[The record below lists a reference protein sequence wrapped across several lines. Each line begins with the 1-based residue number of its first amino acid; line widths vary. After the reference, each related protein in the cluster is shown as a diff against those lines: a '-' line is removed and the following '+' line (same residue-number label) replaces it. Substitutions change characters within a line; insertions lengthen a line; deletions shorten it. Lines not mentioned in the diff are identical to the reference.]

1 MATSRAGASATVHET
16 DGRDFGSLLGR
27 LTNDILRLLD
37 QKVALLKLELKEE
50 LAAAMRR
57 SVLLVAGGL
66 VAAAG
71 GFFLL
76 IALALGLGDLVGS
89 TSGGFAIVGGL
100 FAITGL
106 VLLVSM
112 RRRLAELRFVPRLTV
127 SELRRDKQWIKH
139 EL

>member
-1 MATSRAGASATVHET
+1 MAVHRADARATLRDA

-27 LTNDILRLLD
+27 LANDVLRLLD
-37 QKVALLKLELKEE
+37 QKLVLLKLELKEE
-50 LAAAMRR
+50 LAAVVRR
-57 SVLLVAGGL
+57 STLLAVGGV
-66 VAAAG
+66 VAALG

-89 TSGGFAIVGGL
+89 TGGGFAIVGGAFVL
-100 FAITGL
+100 AGF

-112 RRRLAELRFVPRLTV
+112 RRRLAEQRFVPQLTV
-127 SELRRDKQWIKH
+127 TELRRDKQWIQH